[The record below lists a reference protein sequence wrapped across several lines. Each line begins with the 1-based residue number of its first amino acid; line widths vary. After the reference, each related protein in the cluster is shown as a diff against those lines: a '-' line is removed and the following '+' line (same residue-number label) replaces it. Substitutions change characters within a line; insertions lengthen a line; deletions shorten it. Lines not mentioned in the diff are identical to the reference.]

1 MSVLGRLRI
10 GYIFFIVVIVSFAA
24 FSGVQGKVNKEKDP
38 AGLADVDVKACEG
51 VQVTQCELANNLILT
66 LKMGEDLTC
75 EACFI
80 SLQALGIAPGED
92 WSYDDPHK
100 VVTPEEIKEVVLE
113 IHKAY
118 NEGTVRVDG
127 FVAAAAINR
136 FCQDIKGP
144 SAPPSTGTE
153 EKKKEEGG
161 QQQEMPA
168 PPDAQGPDTQQGEGK

>member
-1 MSVLGRLRI
+1 MSVAGRLRI
-10 GYIFFIVVIVSFAA
+10 RYIIFIVVIASFAA
-24 FSGVQGKVNKEKDP
+24 FSGVQGKVNEENDP
-38 AGLADVDVKACEG
+38 LGLVDVDVKACEG
-51 VQVTQCELANNLILT
+51 MQVTQCELAKNLILT

-80 SLQALGIAPGED
+80 SLRALGIAPGED

-100 VVTPEEIKEVVLE
+100 VVTPEEIKEVISG
-113 IHKAY
+113 IHRAY
-118 NEGTVRVDG
+118 NDGTVRLDG
-127 FVAAAAINR
+127 FVAAAGINR

-153 EKKKEEGG
+153 EMKQEEGG

-168 PPDAQGPDTQQGEGK
+168 PPDAQGADTQKGEGK